1 MRFLGGASVKKD
13 SSTES
18 WGKIEMTDEWIQ
30 LAQTNPHRIHFI
42 MPFIF
47 KQLGE
52 QKRKIKRPPVRRSNF
67 RDKLLGRLAIL
78 HLFKDHCWRGS
89 RPFCPQIT

>member
-1 MRFLGGASVKKD
+1 MNCHHGVVISVIQISVSKKNKINYVKVCNLSNGQGGTCVKKD

-42 MPFIF
+42 MPFTF
-47 KQLGE
+47 KQ
-52 QKRKIKRPPVRRSNF
+52 S
-67 RDKLLGRLAIL
+67 
-78 HLFKDHCWRGS
+78 
-89 RPFCPQIT
+89 